1 LRLVAIAS
9 LALAL
14 GIGTVSAEEMKPPR
28 VSSVAVDWGRLSAD
42 FQILDEGRPTG
53 ATGDQANDAPAAAA
67 EAIAR
72 INLATGER
80 FANIAASPVPVLLPF
95 DTPAFMRD
103 REGIVDAPRADAPN
117 YLANYLLGFD
127 SVPFFYAGPGGYD
140 AVVLARPQEMRD
152 LGIGFSR
159 PIYIH
164 ISGSALLYE
173 LDEPARL
180 IEWPSPKLDDFP
192 GLRRVYLENY
202 ARYIFVR
209 YGMPYVLAIECF
221 DGGSRFG
228 KISCRDADKVAI
240 RALKALHFAGGTPQQ
255 QVEERGADSIDR
267 PSSHS
272 TVFTYYAPGNIIPG
286 TGFRHTGGVPDYTVY
301 SNIRFP
307 MADAPAFAKSQRF
320 MSWGNCEATG
330 AYAMEKREAEKPD
343 APGAYRCHGPTR
355 VRDDSASY
363 SYPWRDN
370 FCESRGFYVGQCPGG
385 LGHQGEDLL
394 PATCK
399 QRGLRARCEPYLHE
413 VVAVR
418 EAAVLRA
425 ANAESLYLVVNAPHE
440 RLRFRYLHMGPKQF
454 DAAGLVSGRL
464 VREGEVIGKV
474 GNFFRREGAASTHLH
489 FDLQVP
495 SKYGWVFVNPYMTLV
510 AAYERLIRGRG
521 QEIMEEM
528 GPDIPTGSVQTA
540 LPPTGQGAELAAKP
554 TETAVG
560 SASGA
565 KTDSGIPHDEHLGEP
580 SLVTTG
586 MPAAPGMRDGGVQR
600 QGVGARQ

>member
-1 LRLVAIAS
+1 MRLVAIAS

-28 VSSVAVDWGRLSAD
+28 VSSVAVDWGRLSGD

-255 QVEERGADSIDR
+255 QVEERGADTIDR
-267 PSSHS
+267 PASHS
-272 TVFTYYAPGNIIPG
+272 TVFTYLCSGKHHSGHRLSAHGRRSRLYGLFQHPLSNGGRPGIRQVATVHQPG
-286 TGFRHTGGVPDYTVY
+286 QLRGHRSLRHGKARGGKTRCSGGISLPRT
-301 SNIRFP
+301 
-307 MADAPAFAKSQRF
+307 DA
-320 MSWGNCEATG
+320 
-330 AYAMEKREAEKPD
+330 
-343 APGAYRCHGPTR
+343 
-355 VRDDSASY
+355 
-363 SYPWRDN
+363 
-370 FCESRGFYVGQCPGG
+370 
-385 LGHQGEDLL
+385 
-394 PATCK
+394 
-399 QRGLRARCEPYLHE
+399 
-413 VVAVR
+413 
-418 EAAVLRA
+418 
-425 ANAESLYLVVNAPHE
+425 
-440 RLRFRYLHMGPKQF
+440 
-454 DAAGLVSGRL
+454 
-464 VREGEVIGKV
+464 GK
-474 GNFFRREGAASTHLH
+474 G
-489 FDLQVP
+489 
-495 SKYGWVFVNPYMTLV
+495 
-510 AAYERLIRGRG
+510 
-521 QEIMEEM
+521 
-528 GPDIPTGSVQTA
+528 
-540 LPPTGQGAELAAKP
+540 
-554 TETAVG
+554 
-560 SASGA
+560 
-565 KTDSGIPHDEHLGEP
+565 
-580 SLVTTG
+580 
-586 MPAAPGMRDGGVQR
+586 
-600 QGVGARQ
+600 